1 MGCCWAHGPSSTA
14 GCDGA
19 LDRNHDHMVRRQWLS
34 VGIFYGQSSVVEN
47 CDRHGIDCGY
57 SGRSLRSVETR
68 QVGAYSVTAL
78 VPLASKKE
86 TL

>member
-1 MGCCWAHGPSSTA
+1 
-14 GCDGA
+14 
-19 LDRNHDHMVRRQWLS
+19 
-34 VGIFYGQSSVVEN
+34 
-47 CDRHGIDCGY
+47 
-57 SGRSLRSVETR
+57 VETR